1 MPPYGHGLP
10 PWSRHAPCLEKGKKP
25 GMPGERWKSRE
36 QKAGSAA
43 LLPDFARLKSRAKIR
58 ENPGEA
64 GKSREKPGRRAAD
77 QNPGLPANSVAYGCY
92 PDTNTGTCACG

>member
-1 MPPYGHGLP
+1 
-10 PWSRHAPCLEKGKKP
+10 
-25 GMPGERWKSRE
+25 MPGERWKSRE

-77 QNPGLPANSVAYGCY
+77 QNPGLPANSVAYFVTYVRPVLNFPREGGQIAKKWSEND
-92 PDTNTGTCACG
+92 PLVVGGGGGGKLI